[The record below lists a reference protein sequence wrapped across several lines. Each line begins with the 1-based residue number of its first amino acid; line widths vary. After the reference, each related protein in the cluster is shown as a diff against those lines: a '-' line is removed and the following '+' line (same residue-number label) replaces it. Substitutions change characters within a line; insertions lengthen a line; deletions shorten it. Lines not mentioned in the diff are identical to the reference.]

1 MAKITEHDWHV
12 VDRQHIQA
20 GKYRVDVEDARASG
34 EDGELVDGCTYMRA
48 HLELAATG
56 ERIWTSAVYP
66 SADYT
71 PGKRLHDAKNV
82 RDMLALAAQEAKRIE
97 ANTHA

>member
-20 GKYRVDVEDARASG
+20 GKYRVDVEDARALG
-34 EDGELVDGCTYMRA
+34 DDGELVDGCRYMRA
-48 HLELAATG
+48 HLEVVATG

-71 PGKRLHDAKNV
+71 PGKRLHHAKNV
-82 RDMLALAAQEAKRIE
+82 RDMLALAAQEAKRVE
-97 ANTHA
+97 SRGA